1 MSRERVHFMAVLFF
15 RTLVLYILVVAALR
29 VMGKRQLGE
38 LQPSELVV
46 AIMISDL
53 AAIPIEERSTSM
65 LEGVVPILTL
75 VVMELIFSVL
85 VIKSEFFRSV
95 LTGRPALIIKNGKI
109 QQGVLRRLRL
119 SIDDLLEQLRLMGY
133 SDISE
138 VNTVLLETN
147 GQISVIPREISRPAT
162 PKDLGLTPTQTHL
175 PHTVIADG
183 KLRQSGLEAANITE
197 ERVMELLKKKKIR
210 STKDVFYMNVTDDG
224 GVFIE
229 PKDKTR

>member
-95 LTGRPALIIKNGKI
+95 LTGRPC
-109 QQGVLRRLRL
+109 R
-119 SIDDLLEQLRLMGY
+119 
-133 SDISE
+133 
-138 VNTVLLETN
+138 
-147 GQISVIPREISRPAT
+147 
-162 PKDLGLTPTQTHL
+162 
-175 PHTVIADG
+175 
-183 KLRQSGLEAANITE
+183 
-197 ERVMELLKKKKIR
+197 
-210 STKDVFYMNVTDDG
+210 
-224 GVFIE
+224 
-229 PKDKTR
+229 